1 MRRKQETRSHSLQFA
16 LSPGS
21 GADRHRLVVALMGL
35 AVSLT
40 ALAGC
45 GSNGHNPVQTGVPAL
60 KAVVAAQGNFSS
72 GQTNAS
78 YSISV
83 SNTGNRSHQRRG
95 DSG

>member
-40 ALAGC
+40 ALA
-45 GSNGHNPVQTGVPAL
+45 
-60 KAVVAAQGNFSS
+60 VAAATVTTQFRP
-72 GQTNAS
+72 A
-78 YSISV
+78 Y
-83 SNTGNRSHQRRG
+83 RR
-95 DSG
+95 